1 MDSLP
6 DFLIH
11 GAPLTGASRPPRA
24 PLKSKK
30 AVANCF
36 FFSSFLSPCSIYFF
50 FPFPFLSFFF
60 SSFVSGFCS
69 SSQSNDCN
77 FLMYVSK
84 IQLDNVLP
92 LTVNHTLIFVNVPTS
107 ANIRLHFIFL
117 LKLFVFFC
125 QKWIGAEGSILWPI
139 LCDARQS
146 RQSFWANKS
155 PMLMNSILKEIRFYL
170 RKWVLLRSP
179 RE

>member
-1 MDSLP
+1 MYGQTQYADIITKFSRMDSLP

-24 PLKSKK
+24 PLKRKQSLI
-30 AVANCF
+30 V
-36 FFSSFLSPCSIYFF
+36 FSSHPFFLLALSIF

-60 SSFVSGFCS
+60 SSFVSGFWS

-125 QKWIGAEGSILWPI
+125 QK
-139 LCDARQS
+139 
-146 RQSFWANKS
+146 
-155 PMLMNSILKEIRFYL
+155 
-170 RKWVLLRSP
+170 
-179 RE
+179 